1 MIRLTEGRLRQRE
14 PDDGG
19 KVQAKGADWPREAK
33 GKGSRL
39 SEGKLGQRDQTD
51 RGKANIK
58 GAD

>member
-1 MIRLTEGRLRQRE
+1 MLRQRE